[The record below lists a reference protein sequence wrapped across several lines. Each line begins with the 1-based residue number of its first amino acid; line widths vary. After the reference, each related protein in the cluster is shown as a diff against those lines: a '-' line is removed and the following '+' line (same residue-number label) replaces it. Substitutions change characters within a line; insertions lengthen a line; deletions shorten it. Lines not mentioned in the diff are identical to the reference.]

1 MIERFARKKRPFF
14 RSRSQGEGVEMR
26 QVVTQRKNHRSA
38 KITMRTYTRGHTII
52 ELLIAMAI
60 AAILITAIFQ
70 VYQVRQESHS
80 KQQLAVEMQQNLRA
94 AVSLIKR
101 EIRMAGYDPAAHD
114 GVDNDGDPD
123 TPIDDDNESAGA
135 GIETAGLHLIQ
146 FSFDYD
152 GDMEIDANERISY
165 GFANTYDGNGDGIAD
180 AGAAPLGRKVGD
192 GTLTGIA
199 ENIQTFAFAYAFD
212 YNHDGNLD
220 TDDGTENGNI
230 IWGYDSD
237 PLDEEN
243 QLTTNLLTGSDLAAP
258 VPLSDIRAVRVW
270 VLART
275 SEPVRGHFESRTYGV
290 GDRMISS
297 ADNFQR
303 RLITTTVF
311 CRNMGL

>member
-1 MIERFARKKRPFF
+1 
-14 RSRSQGEGVEMR
+14 MR
-26 QVVTQRKNHRSA
+26 NNPH
-38 KITMRTYTRGHTII
+38 GHTIV
-52 ELLIAMAI
+52 ELMIAMAI

-70 VYQVRQESHS
+70 VYEVRQKSHS

-101 EIRMAGYDPAAHD
+101 EIRMAGYDPAAND
-114 GVDNDGDPD
+114 GVDNDGDEE
-123 TPIDDDNESAGA
+123 TPIDGEEESAGV

-192 GTLTGIA
+192 GPLTGVA
-199 ENIQTFAFAYAFD
+199 ENIQAFAFAYAFD
-212 YNHDGNLD
+212 NNHDGNLD

-230 IWGYDSD
+230 IWGFDSD
-237 PLDEEN
+237 PLDPDN
-243 QLTTNLLTGSDLAAP
+243 QLTTNLATGSDFAAP
-258 VPLSDIRAVRVW
+258 VPLSDIRAVRIW
-270 VLART
+270 ILART
-275 SEPVRGHFESRTYGV
+275 SAPVRGHFDSRTYMV
-290 GDRMISS
+290 GDRTISS

-303 RLITTTVF
+303 RLSKTTVY
-311 CRNMGL
+311 CRNMSL